1 MLTLKKK
8 IMDAEQIILRNFPH
22 NGLYDDLSFLGKL
35 HEEQLWDIEEYWFLE
50 WGIYQ
55 LEKRSSEKL
64 DWEIFRI
71 FSMIMLSISSHFD
84 RNDYFKI
91 QNLKRPK
98 LYQLRERVQ
107 LVFEGY
113 FSGSMP
119 EQNIFEEVNPL
130 LVPSI

>member
-1 MLTLKKK
+1 MNAKK
-8 IMDAEQIILRNFPH
+8 IILRNFPH

-35 HEEQLWDIEEYWFLE
+35 HEEQLWDIEEYWLLE
-50 WGIYQ
+50 WGIYK
-55 LEKRSSEKL
+55 LEKSSSEKL
-64 DWEIFRI
+64 DWEVFKI
-71 FSMIMLSISSHFD
+71 FSMIMQSISSHLD

-98 LYQLRERVQ
+98 LYELRERVQ

-119 EQNIFEEVNPL
+119 EQNSFEEINPL
-130 LVPSI
+130 LIPTI